1 MNRRNEGFT
10 LIELL
15 IVIAIFGVVLAGTT
29 QMIVSMLTSSRQQS
43 KITESNIEGI
53 IGLELLRQDL
63 AKAGYGLPWNWNA
76 LAAPA
81 PYSEASSGTAALLN
95 DAPNLPKG
103 IVSMHNTHIAG
114 YLDGTD
120 YLVIRAA
127 NVAVNPACSKWI
139 LVSTNGTPAD
149 PWSSTTPTAENFVS
163 NDRVLLLQPGSPSTE
178 ETARFLVTLSGGAYS
193 TQWSSQANLSTTMT
207 TTGIAYGIDDSHDPR
222 RPFNR
227 ADYYLKQPAAGMPQR
242 CAPGTG
248 ILYKAVMNQN
258 SDGTLNEMPLL
269 DCVADMQVLFRYDP
283 KGYGSASLT
292 ATSDISTWTAKDI
305 RDEVKEVRV
314 YILTHEGQRDTSFTY
329 PTSTVGVGTEYG
341 TSVGG
346 RNFDLTGIAN
356 WRNYRWKIYTLVV
369 KLDNLG
375 PNANQ

>member
-10 LIELL
+10 LIEML

-53 IGLELLRQDL
+53 VGLELLRQDL

-81 PYSEASSGTAALLN
+81 PYSEASGTVAALLN

-103 IVSMHNTHIAG
+103 IVSRHNTHISG

-139 LVSTNGTPAD
+139 LVSTNGTPAA
-149 PWSSTTPTAENFVS
+149 PWSSTTPTAENFAA

-207 TTGIAYGIDDSHDPR
+207 TTGIAYGIDNSHDPR

-227 ADYYLKQPAAGMPQR
+227 ADYYVRQPATGMPQR

-248 ILYKAVMNQN
+248 VLYKAVMNQN
-258 SDGTLNEMPLL
+258 IDGTLNEMPLL

-346 RNFDLTGIAN
+346 RNFDLTGIAY
-356 WRNYRWKIYTLVV
+356 WQNYRWKIYTLVV